1 MLVKGTFKMFQI
13 INHPNTT
20 WEFIEQRRY
29 HVGAST
35 KFKLKLW
42 QFQQIARVS
51 CILYMI
57 SNLKVILE
65 IRTYASTQ
73 TFLYKYQSVNFIQ
86 KSGDVTDSFEF
97 TIFNAR

>member
-20 WEFIEQRRY
+20 WEFIEQRRS
-29 HVGAST
+29 HVVKGASR

-51 CILYMI
+51 CVLDMI
-57 SNLKVILE
+57 SNLKVIRE
-65 IRTYASTQ
+65 ICTYASTQ
-73 TFLYKYQSVNFIQ
+73 TFLYKYQSVNFLHN
-86 KSGDVTDSFEF
+86 K
-97 TIFNAR
+97 R